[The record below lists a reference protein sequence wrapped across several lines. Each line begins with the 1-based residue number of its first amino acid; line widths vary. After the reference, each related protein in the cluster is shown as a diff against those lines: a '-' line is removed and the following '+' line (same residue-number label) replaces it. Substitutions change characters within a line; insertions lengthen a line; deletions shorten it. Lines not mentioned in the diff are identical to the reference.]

1 LSLELASESKPTW
14 KVSLVINLVAQ
25 TSSFLSGTRYLRLWW
40 GNKLQI
46 ISFTVYAYLA
56 FKR

>member
-1 LSLELASESKPTW
+1 ME

>member
-1 LSLELASESKPTW
+1 LSLELASESRPTW
-14 KVSLVINLVAQ
+14 QVSLVINLVAQ
-25 TSSFLSGTRYLRLWW
+25 TSSFLSGTRYLW
-40 GNKLQI
+40 GENKLQI